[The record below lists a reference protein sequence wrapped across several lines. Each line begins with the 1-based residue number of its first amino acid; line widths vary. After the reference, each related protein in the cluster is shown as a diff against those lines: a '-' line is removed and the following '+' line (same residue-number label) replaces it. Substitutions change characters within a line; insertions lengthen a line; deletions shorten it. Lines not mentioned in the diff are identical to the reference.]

1 MPKNISPDT
10 RCCVVTWLEGVKIN
24 NSSIFESDLGF
35 RGEGLV
41 SNPKKVLYLATY
53 SSEVYWSVNHKAPG
67 EYLEDGV

>member
-1 MPKNISPDT
+1 MEYSHQGQRFLKQQPFVLKNISPDT

-41 SNPKKVLYLATY
+41 SNAKKVLYFATC
-53 SSEVYWSVNHKAPG
+53 KF
-67 EYLEDGV
+67 